1 MMTPDT
7 LDLLDPP
14 THLVPFR
21 GESLHIRPLTIGQ
34 LPQFVR
40 LTRPLLDALLDV
52 PLDTL
57 PQADAALLDALLTLI
72 AEHGDAV
79 IAAAALLTDKPIEWI
94 QAGDPAEFITL
105 VQAIFAVNRDF
116 FTHRLTAQ
124 RGTPVPLANGTGPI
138 PSNTSLST
146 ATQ

>member
-7 LDLLDPP
+7 LDILDPP
-14 THLVPFR
+14 PHLVPFR

-40 LTRPLLDALLDV
+40 LTRPLLDALLDI

-72 AEHGDAV
+72 AEHGDAA

-94 QAGDPAEFITL
+94 QAGDPAEFIAL

-116 FTHRLTAQ
+116 LPTGSQPNRSRPSRWPLGLG
-124 RGTPVPLANGTGPI
+124 RYRPTPH
-138 PSNTSLST
+138 
-146 ATQ
+146 